1 MKTRDWQKLFGEQS
15 RLGKQLFTTTELA
28 NATGTPR
35 RVINVEM
42 VRLVRYGVVNR
53 YARGLYGLPENVSLE
68 KLVAALDPYAYVT
81 GMYALVRHGL
91 VTQVPAVVT
100 CFTVRRHYHREWETP
115 AGRIEF
121 VCVKPPVYRRE
132 VEGTAGPEQAL
143 CDFVYLALRR
153 GTDPRSLATFRRL
166 TTLKPSLLS
175 RVVKRY
181 PSTVARCVAVLPGIR
196 NHGQQTDF

>member
-28 NATGTPR
+28 NVSGTAR

-42 VRLVRYGVVNR
+42 ARLVKYGVIQR
-53 YARGLYGLPENVSLE
+53 YARGLYGLPEAVSPE
-68 KLVAALDPYAYVT
+68 GLVSAIDPYAYMT
-81 GMYALVRHGL
+81 GLYALMRHGL
-91 VTQVPAVVT
+91 VTQVAAVVT

-132 VEGTAGPEQAL
+132 ARGMAGPEQAL

-166 TTLKPSLLS
+166 ATLKPSRLS
-175 RVVKRY
+175 RVARRY
-181 PSTVARCVAVLPGIR
+181 PSTVARCVAALPGT
-196 NHGQQTDF
+196 Q